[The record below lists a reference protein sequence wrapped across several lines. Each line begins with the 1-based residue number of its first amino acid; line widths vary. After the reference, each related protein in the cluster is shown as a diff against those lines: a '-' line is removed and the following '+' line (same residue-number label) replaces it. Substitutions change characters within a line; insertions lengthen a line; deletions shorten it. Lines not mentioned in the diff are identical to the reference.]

1 VAIVVFLVGAYYLYG
16 ENKALK
22 GMISLILFVPMMT
35 LFLFFATLFLS
46 PLVAKTQTVD
56 FEFRGGKWQTT
67 YRQMPLE
74 VSCHKNKDNIHA
86 DGKVNIM
93 DTLGMI
99 RMDLTQ
105 LEKLC
110 KK

>member
-1 VAIVVFLVGAYYLYG
+1 
-16 ENKALK
+16 
-22 GMISLILFVPMMT
+22 MISLILFVPMMT

-46 PLVAKTQTVD
+46 PLVAKTQMVD

-67 YRQMPLE
+67 YHQMPLE
-74 VSCHKNKDNIHA
+74 VSC
-86 DGKVNIM
+86 VNIM